1 MSEVQTQDFEQ
12 EVQDAEIETQEDLEL
27 DEAKKASMG
36 DPSEIPD
43 PEAKNAKAPGG
54 DGKKVDPKKG
64 VAQGSSNIKV
74 PGTKVGM
81 INAMVDAMKG
91 KSKADIKASY
101 GKVMAMYGE
110 DVEVDE
116 TDLVTSIKEIQQ
128 ITAEDLNVTEDI
140 SAIFGGQDL
149 SEEFV
154 SKATTVFEAAVV
166 SKVNE
171 ILENVTVDME
181 AELESEK
188 EDIVESMS
196 QKLDDYLEYVAEEWM
211 KENELAVEQG
221 IRAEIVENFMVG
233 LRNLFTEN
241 YIDIPEEKVDL
252 VDELATKVV
261 ELETQVNEQM
271 EKNIQLSKQLEEA
284 TASSVFDDV
293 IEGLTESQ
301 AEKMKSLS
309 EGVEFSTAEDY
320 KEKLETIKE
329 SYFSIEEEVSN
340 VDNAVDDEPVEI
352 EDGESDTVAIDPGM
366 RQYMDAIS
374 RSIKK

>member
-110 DVEVDE
+110 NVEVDE

>member
-1 MSEVQTQDFEQ
+1 MSEQQVENLETEVLDQEIDQEQ
-12 EVQDAEIETQEDLEL
+12 EQDL

-43 PEAKNAKAPGG
+43 PVAKNAKAPGG

-64 VAQGSSNIKV
+64 VAQGSSNVKV

-81 INAMVDAMKG
+81 INAMVDKMKG
-91 KSKADIKASY
+91 MKKSDIQASW
-101 GKVMAMYGE
+101 GKMYGE
-110 DVEVDE
+110 DVDFEE
-116 TDLVTSIKEIQQ
+116 IEGTSIKGIQQ
-128 ITAEDLNVTEDI
+128 ITAEDLNVSEDI
-140 SAIFGGQDL
+140 TAIFGGEDL

-154 SKATTVFEAAVV
+154 TKATTVFEAAVV

-171 ILENVTVDME
+171 ILENITIDME

-188 EDIVESMS
+188 EDIIEQMTE
-196 QKLDDYLEYVAEEWM
+196 KLDDYLEYVAEEWM

-252 VDELATKVV
+252 VDELAQKVV
-261 ELETQVNEQM
+261 ELEDAVNEEM
-271 EKNIQLSKQLEEA
+271 ERNIQLRKQLEESA
-284 TASSVFDDV
+284 KTSVFESVSDD
-293 IEGLTESQ
+293 LTESQ
-301 AEKMKSLS
+301 VEKLKSLS
-309 EGVEFSTAEDY
+309 EGVEFETAEDY
-320 KEKLETIKE
+320 QDKLETIKE
-329 SYFSIEEEVSN
+329 SYFKVEEETSS
-340 VDNAVDDEPVEI
+340 VDNSVDDEPVEF
-352 EDGESDTVAIDPGM
+352 ETDHQETAVDPGM

>member
-12 EVQDAEIETQEDLEL
+12 EVQDAEIDAQVDLEL

-43 PEAKNAKAPGG
+43 PVAKNAKSPGG
-54 DGKKVDPKKG
+54 EGKKVDPKKG

-91 KSKADIKASY
+91 KTKADLKASY

-110 DVEVDE
+110 DVDIED
-116 TDLVTSIKEIQQ
+116 TDYVTSIKEIQQ
-128 ITAEDLNVTEDI
+128 ITAEDLNVSEDI

-181 AELESEK
+181 AELEAEK
-188 EDIVESMS
+188 EEIVESMS

-233 LRNLFTEN
+233 LRNLFAEN

-252 VDELATKVV
+252 VDELATKVE

-271 EKNIQLSKQLEEA
+271 EKNIQLSKQLEES
-284 TASSVFDDV
+284 TAESVFDDV

-329 SYFSIEEEVSN
+329 SYFSVEEEISN

>member
-1 MSEVQTQDFEQ
+1 MSEQQVENLETEVLDQEIDQEQ
-12 EVQDAEIETQEDLEL
+12 EQDL

-43 PEAKNAKAPGG
+43 PVAKNAKAPGG

-64 VAQGSSNIKV
+64 VAQGSSNVKV

-81 INAMVDAMKG
+81 INAMVDAMK
-91 KSKADIKASY
+91 KESKAGNAAKF
-101 GKVMAMYGE
+101 GKLMAMYGE
-110 DVEVDE
+110 DVDIEEVE
-116 TDLVTSIKEIQQ
+116 GTSIKEIQQ
-128 ITAEDLNVTEDI
+128 ITAEDLNVSEDI
-140 SAIFGGQDL
+140 TAIFGGEDL

-154 SKATTVFEAAVV
+154 TKATTVFEAAVV

-188 EDIVESMS
+188 EDIIEQMTE
-196 QKLDDYLEYVAEEWM
+196 KLDDYLEYVAEEWM

-252 VDELATKVV
+252 VDELAQKVV
-261 ELETQVNEQM
+261 ELEDAVNEEM
-271 EKNIQLSKQLEEA
+271 ERNIQLRKQLEESA
-284 TASSVFDDV
+284 KTSVFESVSDD
-293 IEGLTESQ
+293 LTESQ
-301 AEKMKSLS
+301 VEKLKSLS
-309 EGVEFSTAEDY
+309 EGVEFETAEDY
-320 KEKLETIKE
+320 QDKLETIKE
-329 SYFSIEEEVSN
+329 SYFKVEEETSS
-340 VDNAVDDEPVEI
+340 VDNSVDDEPVEF
-352 EDGESDTVAIDPGM
+352 EADHQETVVDPGM

>member
-1 MSEVQTQDFEQ
+1 MSEVQTQDFDQ
-12 EVQDAEIETQEDLEL
+12 EVQDAELEIQEQDL

-43 PEAKNAKAPGG
+43 PVAKDAKAPGG

-64 VAQGSSNIKV
+64 MAQGSSNIKV

-91 KSKADIKASY
+91 KSKAQIKSSY

-110 DVEVDE
+110 DVEIDE

-128 ITAEDLNVTEDI
+128 ITAEDLNVSEDI

-181 AELESEK
+181 AELEAEK

-252 VDELATKVV
+252 VDELATKVE
-261 ELETQVNEQM
+261 ELETEVNEQM
-271 EKNIQLSKQLEEA
+271 ERNIQLKKQLEES

-301 AEKMKSLS
+301 AEKLKSLS

-329 SYFSIEEEVSN
+329 SYFSVEEEVSN

-352 EDGESDTVAIDPGM
+352 FEDGQSDAVAIDPGM

>member
-12 EVQDAEIETQEDLEL
+12 EVQDAEIDAQVDLEL

-43 PEAKNAKAPGG
+43 PVAKNAKAPGG
-54 DGKKVDPKKG
+54 EGKKVDPKKG

-91 KSKADIKASY
+91 KTKADLKASY

-110 DVEVDE
+110 DVDIED
-116 TDLVTSIKEIQQ
+116 TDYVTSIKEIQQ
-128 ITAEDLNVTEDI
+128 ITAEDLNVSEDI

-181 AELESEK
+181 AELEAEK
-188 EDIVESMS
+188 EEIVESMS

-233 LRNLFTEN
+233 LRNLFAEN

-252 VDELATKVV
+252 VDELATKVE

-271 EKNIQLSKQLEEA
+271 EKNIQLSKQLEES
-284 TASSVFDDV
+284 TAESVFDDV

-329 SYFSIEEEVSN
+329 SYFSVEEEISN

>member
-1 MSEVQTQDFEQ
+1 MSEQQVENLETEVLDQEIDQEQ
-12 EVQDAEIETQEDLEL
+12 EQDL

-43 PEAKNAKAPGG
+43 PVAKNAKAPGG

-81 INAMVDAMKG
+81 INAMVDKMKG
-91 KSKADIKASY
+91 MKKSDIASSY

-110 DVEVDE
+110 DVEIEEVE
-116 TDLVTSIKEIQQ
+116 GTSIKEIQQ
-128 ITAEDLNVTEDI
+128 ITAEDLNVSEDI
-140 SAIFGGQDL
+140 TAIFGGEDL

-154 SKATTVFEAAVV
+154 TKATTVFEAAVV

-188 EDIVESMS
+188 EDIIEQMTE
-196 QKLDDYLEYVAEEWM
+196 KLDDYLEYVAEEWM

-252 VDELATKVV
+252 VDELAQKVV
-261 ELETQVNEQM
+261 ELEDAVNEEM
-271 EKNIQLSKQLEEA
+271 ERNIELRKQLEESA
-284 TASSVFDDV
+284 KTSVFESVADD
-293 IEGLTESQ
+293 LTESQ
-301 AEKMKSLS
+301 VEKLKSLS
-309 EGVEFSTAEDY
+309 EGVEFETAEDY
-320 KEKLETIKE
+320 QDKLETIKE
-329 SYFSIEEEVSN
+329 SYFKVEEETSS
-340 VDNAVDDEPVEI
+340 VDNSVDDEPVEF
-352 EDGESDTVAIDPGM
+352 ETDHQETVVDPGM

>member
-12 EVQDAEIETQEDLEL
+12 EVQDAEIENQEDLEL

-43 PEAKNAKAPGG
+43 PEPKNAKAPGG

-64 VAQGSSNIKV
+64 VAQGSSNVKV

-110 DVEVDE
+110 DVEIEE
-116 TDLVTSIKEIQQ
+116 TDHVTSIKEIQQ

-181 AELESEK
+181 AELEAEK
-188 EDIVESMS
+188 EEIVESMS

-233 LRNLFTEN
+233 LRNLFAEN

-252 VDELATKVV
+252 VDELATKVE

-271 EKNIQLSKQLEEA
+271 EKNIQLSKQLEET